1 MVAGRLPV
9 RSAIGPVGPRPGSAA
24 RYPVGSNSAEAEVV
38 IWFGRLARG
47 SPRLPSTYR
56 AAVWSV
62 RQARGP
68 VREPLKARPGP
79 VASRRG
85 SW

>member
-47 SPRLPSTYR
+47 CPWLPSTYR
-56 AAVWSV
+56 TAVLSG
-62 RQARGP
+62 RRARGP
-68 VREPLKARPGP
+68 VA
-79 VASRRG
+79 
-85 SW
+85 